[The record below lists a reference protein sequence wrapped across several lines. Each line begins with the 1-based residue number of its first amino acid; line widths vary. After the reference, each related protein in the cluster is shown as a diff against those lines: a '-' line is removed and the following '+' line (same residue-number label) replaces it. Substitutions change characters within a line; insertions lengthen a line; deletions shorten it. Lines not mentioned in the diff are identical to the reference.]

1 MVVPVAAPILAAP
14 IDAAKVPPPALAIVP
29 IRDNIF
35 FVYCAPDIFL
45 ENMLYVSGTENTAK
59 VIIDVIALLL
69 NIFASCLV
77 AAAPEIAAF
86 PEHGSNRIDNILCCF
101 KSQRFYQIGTKRYK
115 LFC

>member
-1 MVVPVAAPILAAP
+1 MEILASKSAGKQIERSKSGYKP
-14 IDAAKVPPPALAIVP
+14 SKIAQKMFADL
-29 IRDNIF
+29 